1 MNRSYSDLQ
10 NVSFEYAITAMTE
23 LVLERGTTDKSL
35 IEEDFF
41 NFRLSLSLNDKWFR
55 RQKILLGQ

>member
-1 MNRSYSDLQ
+1 MGLKIS
-10 NVSFEYAITAMTE
+10 NVNLGFE
-23 LVLERGTTDKSL
+23 LGKRGTTDKSL

-55 RQKILLGQ
+55 RQKIY